1 MYVVN
6 ISSGALTSVS
16 DSIFSFSWKFQ
27 GLIICE
33 SVNLFFFFF
42 FKYLDLPNQ
51 ATLEYDK
58 KKIITCN
65 IFL

>member
-33 SVNLFFFFF
+33 SVFL
-42 FKYLDLPNQ
+42 YLELPKQ
-51 ATLEYDK
+51 ATLECDK
-58 KKIITCN
+58 KKIRTCN